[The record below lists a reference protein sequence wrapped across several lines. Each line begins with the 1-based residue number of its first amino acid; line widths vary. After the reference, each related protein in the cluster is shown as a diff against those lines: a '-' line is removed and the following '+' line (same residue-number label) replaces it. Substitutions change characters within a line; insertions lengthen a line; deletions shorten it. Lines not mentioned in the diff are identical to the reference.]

1 MAADRERLAAA
12 IKRQYSAR
20 TDVEKL
26 LALDLLTL
34 ALANLAVLA
43 VCFLALWATSV
54 RVRDASII
62 DIFWGP
68 ACAIPALV
76 TYFRADG
83 AGPRDAV
90 LTVLVSAWALRLAA
104 HLARRNLGHGEDA
117 RYQAMRRKQGSDAKF
132 ARWSLPYVF
141 GLQCVIAWFVS
152 LPVQI
157 GQIGGDGALGILA
170 WIGIAVFAIGLS
182 FETIGDFQLAR
193 FKADPANKGKLMM
206 SGLWSLTR
214 HPNYFGDAMVWTG
227 LTLIALEAPYGW
239 MTILSPAL
247 MAFFLVAV
255 SGKAMTERSM
265 EKRYPEYAAYKER
278 VSGFVP
284 WVRRQP

>member
-1 MAADRERLAAA
+1 M
-12 IKRQYSAR
+12 
-20 TDVEKL
+20 
-26 LALDLLTL
+26 L

-54 RVRDASII
+54 RIKDASII

-68 ACAIPALV
+68 ACAIPAV
-76 TYFRADG
+76 ITYVRADG
-83 AGPRDAV
+83 AAPRDLV
-90 LTVLVSAWALRLAA
+90 LTVLVTAWALRLAA
-104 HLARRNLGHGEDA
+104 HLARRNLGRGEDA
-117 RYQAMRRKQGSDAKF
+117 RYAAMRRKQGSDGKF
-132 ARWSLPYVF
+132 ARWSFFYVF

-157 GQIGGDGALGILA
+157 GQTGGDGALGTFT
-170 WIGIAVFAIGLS
+170 WIGIAVFAMGLS
-182 FETIGDFQLAR
+182 FEAIGDFQLAR
-193 FKADPANKGKLMM
+193 FKAEPANKGKLMM

-227 LTLIALEAPYGW
+227 LTLIALESPYGW

-247 MAFFLVAV
+247 MAFFLVNV
-255 SGKAMTERSM
+255 SGKAMLERSM
-265 EKRYPEYAAYKER
+265 EKRYPEYAAYKAR

-284 WVRRQP
+284 WIARTR